1 MDGAFRGDSLSLF
14 ELKINKNNIYIY
26 IYITMD
32 NNINNNINN
41 ISNSKQLYINFLDKL
56 VENNI
61 ITMYCKNKL
70 IDLLDTN
77 EPKSIFIFKK
87 HFNAL
92 LDLSDVI
99 Q

>member
-1 MDGAFRGDSLSLF
+1 LKLLDSVF

-26 IYITMD
+26 ITMD
-32 NNINNNINN
+32 NN

-70 IDLLDTN
+70 IDLLNTN
-77 EPKSIFIFKK
+77 KPKNIYIFKK

>member
-1 MDGAFRGDSLSLF
+1 MDGAFRGDSLGLF
-14 ELKINKNNIYIY
+14 ELKINKNNIY

-70 IDLLDTN
+70 IDLLNTN
-77 EPKSIFIFKK
+77 KPKNIYIFKK